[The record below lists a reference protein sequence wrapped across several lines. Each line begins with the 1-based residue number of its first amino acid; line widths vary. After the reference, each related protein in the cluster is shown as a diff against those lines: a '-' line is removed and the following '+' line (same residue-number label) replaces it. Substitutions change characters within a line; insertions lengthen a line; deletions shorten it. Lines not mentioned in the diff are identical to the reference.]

1 MNQLIMALCFSALSF
16 SAVAQTAKISELKQ
30 QISALSLENISN
42 VENREVV
49 RKQLDILVS
58 ELTQVA
64 EPVAEQTWVQ
74 FAPGSWQQIWSDER
88 DNSPPGAPAQDLTQI
103 YQFISAEGWGFNF
116 GERKISNDQSITFA
130 LAVVGSISGN
140 QQTTEITQA
149 FSRPSGLSKGESL
162 ADLSVTIRSRGRSG
176 FDPREAAAFPNGPIG
191 AKGILNLQFLDQDLK
206 IGYSPNVF
214 TGQIEL
220 FVLRRTDFVIK

>member
-1 MNQLIMALCFSALSF
+1 MKQLIMALCFSSLSF
-16 SAVAQTAKISELKQ
+16 SAFAQTTKIGELKQ
-30 QISALSLENISN
+30 QISTLALENISN
-42 VENREVV
+42 VENREIV
-49 RKQLDILVS
+49 RKQLDSLIS
-58 ELTQVA
+58 ELTQLA
-64 EPVAEQTWVQ
+64 APVTEQTWVQ

-116 GERKISNDQSITFA
+116 GERKVSADQSMTFA

-149 FSRPSGLSKGESL
+149 FVRPSGLSKGESL
-162 ADLSVTIRSRGRSG
+162 ADLSVTLRSRGRSG
-176 FDPREAAAFPNGPIG
+176 FNPMEAGQFPNGPIG
-191 AKGILNLQFLDQDLK
+191 AKGILNLQYLDQDLK
-206 IGYSPNVF
+206 VGYAPNVF
-214 TGQIEL
+214 TGQMEL

>member
-1 MNQLIMALCFSALSF
+1 MKHLIVALCLSALSF
-16 SAVAQTAKISELKQ
+16 SAFAQNSKISELKQ
-30 QISALSLENISN
+30 QISTLALENISS

-49 RKQLDILVS
+49 RKQLDSLIS

-64 EPVAEQTWVQ
+64 VPVTEQTWVQ

-116 GERKISNDQSITFA
+116 GERKISADQSITFA

-149 FSRPSGLSKGESL
+149 FLRPSGLSKGESL
-162 ADLSVTIRSRGRSG
+162 ADLSIALKIGGRSG
-176 FDPREAAAFPNGPIG
+176 FDPREAGKFPNGPIG
-191 AKGILNLQFLDQDLK
+191 AKGILNLQYLDQDLK

-214 TGQIEL
+214 TGQMEL
-220 FVLRRTDFVIK
+220 FVLRRADFVIK